1 MSKATISDVAK
12 YCQVSTATVSMVLT
26 NKGRI
31 STKTRER
38 VLAAIDELGY
48 IYNQAAANLRHKR
61 SNLVGLLI
69 PDITNPFYAELIAG
83 LSHYLEAHDS
93 LLFLA
98 QTEDD
103 VAKQNKLIESL
114 IGQNAGGLV
123 LCCAKET
130 DINFLKTVKKR
141 GIPIVLAVRPM
152 VDESFDY
159 VGTNS
164 FMGVQMATEHL
175 IQLGHRHIAFIGG
188 SVNSQ
193 TRSHRLGGYM
203 SKLLE
208 FGIHPNEGY
217 IMSCGASRAEGAS
230 ATYKVLQTH
239 PEITAVIAYQD
250 IVAFGVMRAV
260 KDIGKSVG
268 GDIAVVGFDDVP
280 DAADTSPSLTT
291 ISVSAPQIGRA
302 AGELLLAKMAGDRSE
317 IKSLIFPPKLII
329 RQSCGSPAL
338 P

>member
-1 MSKATISDVAK
+1 
-12 YCQVSTATVSMVLT
+12 
-26 NKGRI
+26 
-31 STKTRER
+31 
-38 VLAAIDELGY
+38 
-48 IYNQAAANLRHKR
+48 
-61 SNLVGLLI
+61 
-69 PDITNPFYAELIAG
+69 
-83 LSHYLEAHDS
+83 
-93 LLFLA
+93 
-98 QTEDD
+98 
-103 VAKQNKLIESL
+103 
-114 IGQNAGGLV
+114 
-123 LCCAKET
+123 
-130 DINFLKTVKKR
+130 
-141 GIPIVLAVRPM
+141 
-152 VDESFDY
+152 
-159 VGTNS
+159 
-164 FMGVQMATEHL
+164 
-175 IQLGHRHIAFIGG
+175 
-188 SVNSQ
+188 
-193 TRSHRLGGYM
+193 M